1 MTVTEL
7 TDTCHRFDWH
17 PVAAGVEF
25 SVPGKLII
33 ISLLLDSYNF
43 KLWRIAHSEICLHLH
58 CNGLDIAV
66 RNYEVGNRPR
76 I

>member
-33 ISLLLDSYNF
+33 ISLLLDSFNF
-43 KLWRIAHSEICLHLH
+43 KLWRIAHSEICCISIVMVWTLLS
-58 CNGLDIAV
+58 GTM
-66 RNYEVGNRPR
+66 R
-76 I
+76 